1 MYQMDQG
8 EKQGFLVRKRELL
21 RATRMAWLAKNKAS
35 VIGVRI
41 PPALY

>member
-21 RATRMAWLAKNKAS
+21 RATRMVWLAKNKAS